1 MLLAEDLLTGMVVLE
16 LEEAKSLRFFGLFIF
31 REFEV
36 ADLAKQRK
44 VLFEDF

>member
-1 MLLAEDLLTGMVVLE
+1 MLLAKDLLAGMVVLE
-16 LEEAKSLRFFGLFIF
+16 LKEAESLRFFGLFVF